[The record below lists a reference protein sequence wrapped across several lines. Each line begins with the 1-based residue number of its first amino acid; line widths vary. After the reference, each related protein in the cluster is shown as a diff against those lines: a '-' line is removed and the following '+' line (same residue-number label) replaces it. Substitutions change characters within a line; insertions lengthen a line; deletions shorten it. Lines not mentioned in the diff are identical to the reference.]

1 MLATTY
7 QPQEIEERLYHYWE
21 ENNFFEPN
29 QERPISF
36 SMVIPPPNVTGIL
49 HMGHALN
56 ISLQDI
62 IARYKRLRGFNVLWI
77 PGTDHAGIATQNVV
91 EKQLAKEH
99 KNRFD
104 LGRIEFVKEV
114 WQWKKDYGSRITNQI
129 RRLGASVAWSQE
141 RFTMDQGCAE
151 AVLEAFTRLYQAGF
165 IYQGRY
171 IINWCPRCKTA
182 LSDIEVENKES
193 HSHLW
198 HIKYPF
204 QDNPKDG
211 IVVATTR
218 PETMF
223 GDTAIAVNP
232 NDERFKH
239 LIGNMVF
246 IPLTNKTIPII
257 ADETVELDF
266 GTGALKITPAHD
278 FNDFE
283 TGKKHN
289 LEQVIVIDEDGF
301 MNEQV
306 PEEFQKLDRFNCRK
320 KLVTRLEETGFL
332 VKIADHK
339 LILGHCYRC
348 HTVVEPYLSKQWFL
362 SMKQLTKRAIEVVKT
377 KEIQF
382 IPERWEKLYFDWMEN
397 IRDWCISRQIWWG
410 HQIPVWYCENHPDD
424 PIVAKE
430 KPISCPICQ
439 SEKLAQDPDV
449 LDTWFSS
456 SLWPF
461 STLGWPKETSDL
473 KTYYPTSVL
482 ITGYD
487 ILTFWVSRMITMGLN
502 FMDQIPF
509 EKVYIHGL
517 VRDISGKKMSKSVGN
532 ALDPLELIN
541 DYGAD
546 ALRFGLASLCTLG
559 GQDIKLAKEKIEA
572 SRNFA
577 NKIWNVARFLLM
589 NLETVSIPID
599 INEIDRN
606 DLATKWILTLFA
618 STIKKIEVYYEE
630 YNYALISEILWDFTW
645 NKFCDWFIEI
655 SKLDKEKYLPVLCY
669 LMINLLKVLH
679 PYLPFITE
687 QIWQELLKEPA
698 FANLNEPESLLLAS
712 WPKIDKSL
720 LFEDKNIETQ
730 MDIIIKVIKEIRNL
744 RKEFN
749 IKPSISLKIIL
760 VTEKYEHRLALE
772 QGLDFI
778 HRLAK
783 GKEID
788 IFNELSKK
796 PAKCISSVVDNIK
809 IYLILED
816 SVDLEKEKTR
826 LEAKSKKIDTE
837 ILNIK
842 RKLTNPD
849 FLSKAPKEI
858 INNLDNTLAKL
869 IADKDLISHQIHGLI
884 F

>member
-7 QPQEIEERLYHYWE
+7 QPQEIEESLYRYWE

-104 LGRIEFVKEV
+104 LGRTEFVREV

-129 RRLGASVAWSQE
+129 RRLGASVAWSHE

-151 AVLEAFTRLYQAGF
+151 AVLEAFTRLYQDGF

-198 HIKYPF
+198 YIKYPF
-204 QDNPKDG
+204 QNNPRDG

-223 GDTAIAVNP
+223 GDTAVAVNP

-239 LIGNMVF
+239 LIGEMVL

-289 LEQVIVIDEDGF
+289 LEQVVVIDEDGF
-301 MNEQV
+301 MNELV

-320 KLVTRLEETGFL
+320 KLVARLEETGFL

-410 HQIPVWYCENHPDD
+410 HQIPVWYCENHPDN

-439 SEKLAQDPDV
+439 SEKLVQDPDV

-532 ALDPLELIN
+532 ALDPLDLIN

-589 NLETVSIPID
+589 NLETVSMPID
-599 INEIDRN
+599 INKIDRN

-618 STIKKIEVYYEE
+618 TTLKKIEIYYEE
-630 YNYALISEILWDFTW
+630 YNYALISETLWDFTW

-698 FANLNEPESLLLAS
+698 FTGLNEPESLLLAS
-712 WPKIDKSL
+712 WPKIDKPL

-749 IKPSISLKIIL
+749 IKPSINLKIIL
-760 VTEKYEHRLALE
+760 VAEKYEHRLALE

-788 IFNELSKK
+788 IFSELSKK
-796 PAKCISSVVDNIK
+796 PVKCISSVVENIK
-809 IYLILED
+809 IYLLLED